1 MREEKE
7 TFYLIRGDFLPEA
20 MKKTLAVKKELERVK
35 KLSVFDAVKKVGLSR
50 SAFYKYRDAVFPF
63 QAIQQTKIIT
73 LFFHLEDRSGTL
85 SHLLDLV
92 AKRGGNILT
101 IHQSIPLNGKANV
114 TLSLDIEALSVDVE
128 DLIIELKRHEFIER
142 VDILGTGA

>member
-1 MREEKE
+1 MKDEKD
-7 TFYLIRGDFLPEA
+7 TFYLVRGDFLPEA
-20 MKKTLAVKKELERVK
+20 MKKTLQVKKDMERGK
-35 KLSVFDAVKKVGLSR
+35 ATSIYEAVQKVGLSR

-85 SHLLDLV
+85 SHLLDMV
-92 AKRGGNILT
+92 AKTGGNILT

-114 TLSLDIEALSVDVE
+114 TLSLDIENLKMDLDELLKRLKQHQFIEKVDV
-128 DLIIELKRHEFIER
+128 
-142 VDILGTGA
+142 LGSGA